1 MLILITNDDGV
12 EAKGLRT
19 LRAALSQQWDTVVV
33 APDREQSATS
43 HSLTL
48 NRSLRFIDL
57 GGDMYSV
64 DGTPTDCVMFAVY
77 SLLPQKPD
85 LVISGI
91 NHGANLADD
100 VTYSGTVA
108 AAIEGTLL
116 GIPSVA
122 ISVPKRGNPD
132 FDRYTI
138 FEHAAHFSVRLV
150 NIIEHEGLPE
160 DTLLNVNVPN
170 CPWEVITGVRITHLG
185 KRIYRDVIEQETGP
199 DGQSYFRIGGSAPDW
214 EGSENS
220 DVSVIDRNMISIT
233 PLHLDL
239 TNYGAMDRLKKW
251 NIVQTPSYSTE
262 CDEK

>member
-12 EAKGLRT
+12 EAKGLQT
-19 LRAALSQQWDTVVV
+19 LHSVLSSKWDTVVV

-48 NRSLRFIDL
+48 NRSLRICDV
-57 GGDMYSV
+57 GRNMYSV

-85 LVISGI
+85 LVVSGI

-122 ISVPKRGNPD
+122 ISVPKKGNPS
-132 FDRYTI
+132 FDQFHI
-138 FEHAAHFSVRLV
+138 FEYAAHFAVRMV
-150 NIIEHEGLPE
+150 EVITREGMPE
-160 DTLLNVNVPN
+160 DTLLNVNIPN
-170 CPWEVITGVRITHLG
+170 CDQKEIEGIRITYLG
-185 KRIYRDVIEQETGP
+185 KRLYRDVIERESGP
-199 DGQSYFRIGGSAPDW
+199 NGQSYFRIAGSAPDW
-214 EGSENS
+214 EGGEDS
-220 DVSVIDRNMISIT
+220 DVRVIDRNMISVT

-239 TNYGAMDRLKKW
+239 TNYRAVERLKKW
-251 NIVQTPSYSTE
+251 
-262 CDEK
+262 KL

>member
-1 MLILITNDDGV
+1 MLILLTNDDGV
-12 EAKGLRT
+12 EAKRLQVLHT
-19 LRAALSQQWDTVVV
+19 VLSKKWKTVVV

-48 NRSLRFIDL
+48 NRSLRICDL
-57 GGDMYSV
+57 GGNIYSV

-85 LVISGI
+85 LVVSGI

-122 ISVPKRGNPD
+122 ISVPKKGNPS
-132 FDRYTI
+132 FEHFHI
-138 FEHAAHFSVRLV
+138 FEYAARFAVRLV
-150 NIIEHEGLPE
+150 EKIAAEEMPE
-160 DTLLNVNVPN
+160 DTLLNVNIPN
-170 CPWEVITGVRITHLG
+170 CDRKDIGGIRITRLG
-185 KRIYRDVIEQETGP
+185 KRVYRDVIERET
-199 DGQSYFRIGGSAPDW
+199 DTDNQAYFRIAGSAPDW
-214 EGSENS
+214 EGGEDS

-239 TNYGAMDRLKKW
+239 TNYGAVAKLKEW
-251 NIVQTPSYSTE
+251 HLEEEPSL
-262 CDEK
+262 

>member
-12 EAKGLRT
+12 EAKGLQT
-19 LRAALSQQWDTVVV
+19 LRSILSKEWHTVVV

-48 NRSLRFIDL
+48 NRPLKICEL
-57 GGDMYSV
+57 QGDVYSV

-77 SLLPQKPD
+77 NLLDQKPD

-116 GIPSVA
+116 SIPSVA
-122 ISVPKRGNPD
+122 ISVPKDGNPT
-132 FDRYTI
+132 FDRYNI

-150 NIIEHEGLPE
+150 EIIAREGMPE

-170 CPWEVITGVRITHLG
+170 CAWDKIGGVRITHLG
-185 KRIYRDVIEQETGP
+185 KRIYRDVIERQTGP

-214 EGSENS
+214 EGGEDS
-220 DVSVIDRNMISIT
+220 DVAAIDRNMISVT
-233 PLHLDL
+233 PLRLDL
-239 TNYGAMDRLKKW
+239 TNYGAMKQLRRWRFWHK
-251 NIVQTPSYSTE
+251 TE
-262 CDEK
+262 GLSAIPL

>member
-12 EAKGLRT
+12 EAKGLQT
-19 LRAALSQQWDTVVV
+19 LHFILSKRWNTVVV

-48 NRSLRFIDL
+48 NRSLKICETVDNV
-57 GGDMYSV
+57 YSI

-122 ISVPKRGNPD
+122 ISVPKKGNPS
-132 FDRYTI
+132 FDQFHI
-138 FEHAAHFSVRLV
+138 FEYAARFAVRLV
-150 NIIEHEGLPE
+150 EMVAREGMPE
-160 DTLLNVNVPN
+160 DTLLNVNIPN
-170 CPWEVITGVRITHLG
+170 CDQSEIGGVRITHLG
-185 KRIYRDVIEQETGP
+185 KRVYRDVIERETGRN
-199 DGQSYFRIGGSAPDW
+199 GQSYFRIGGSAPDW
-214 EGSENS
+214 EGGEDS
-220 DVSVIDRNMISIT
+220 DVSVIDRNLISVT

-239 TNYGAMDRLKKW
+239 TNYAAVERLKRW
-251 NIVQTPSYSTE
+251 E
-262 CDEK
+262 L

>member
-1 MLILITNDDGV
+1 MLILITNDDGI
-12 EAKGLRT
+12 EAKGLQT
-19 LRAALSQQWDTVVV
+19 LRSILSKKWDTVVV

-43 HSLTL
+43 HSLSL
-48 NRSLRFIDL
+48 NRSLGICDL
-57 GGDMYSV
+57 GGNVYSIN
-64 DGTPTDCVMFAVY
+64 GTPTDCVMFAVY

-85 LVISGI
+85 LVVSGI

-122 ISVPKRGNPD
+122 ISVPKKGNPT
-132 FDRYTI
+132 FDQYNI
-138 FEHAAHFSVRLV
+138 FEYSAHFSLRLV
-150 NIIEHEGLPE
+150 EIIARKGMPE

-170 CPWEVITGVRITHLG
+170 CSWDTIGGVRITHLG
-185 KRIYRDVIEQETGP
+185 KRIYRDVIERENGP

-214 EGSENS
+214 EGGEDS
-220 DVSVIDRNMISIT
+220 DVSVINRNMISIT

-239 TNYGAMDRLKKW
+239 TNYGAMDRLRRW
-251 NIVQTPSYSTE
+251 NL
-262 CDEK
+262 

>member
-12 EAKGLRT
+12 QAEGLKT
-19 LRAALSQQWDTVVV
+19 LHSVLSMGWETVVV

-48 NRSLRFIDL
+48 NRSLKICDV
-57 GGDMYSV
+57 GEAVYSI

-77 SLLPQKPD
+77 SLLPRKPD

-122 ISVPKRGNPD
+122 VSVPKKGNPS
-132 FDRYTI
+132 FDQYNI
-138 FEHAAHFSVRLV
+138 FEHAARFCARLV
-150 NIIEHEGLPE
+150 KTIGTQGMPE

-170 CPWEVITGVRITHLG
+170 CPWDTIAGVRITHLG
-185 KRIYRDVIEQETGP
+185 KRVYRDVIEREAGP

-214 EGSENS
+214 E
-220 DVSVIDRNMISIT
+220 
-233 PLHLDL
+233 
-239 TNYGAMDRLKKW
+239 
-251 NIVQTPSYSTE
+251 
-262 CDEK
+262 

>member
-12 EAKGLRT
+12 EAKGIQT
-19 LRAALSQQWDTVVV
+19 LHSVLSEKWDTIVV

-48 NRSLRFIDL
+48 NRSLKICEPEKNV
-57 GGDMYSV
+57 YSI

-77 SLLPQKPD
+77 SLLPRKPD

-116 GIPSVA
+116 GIPSIA
-122 ISVPKRGNPD
+122 ISVPKRGNPT
-132 FDRYTI
+132 FDQYDI
-138 FEHAAHFSVRLV
+138 FEYGAQFAVRLV
-150 NIIEHEGLPE
+150 KIIERAGMPG
-160 DTLLNVNVPN
+160 DTLLNINIPN
-170 CPWEVITGVRITHLG
+170 CNRKDIGGVRITHLG
-185 KRIYRDVIEQETGP
+185 KRVYRDVIERETGE
-199 DGQSYFRIGGSAPDW
+199 DGQLYFRIAGSAPDW
-214 EGSENS
+214 EGGEDS
-220 DVSVIDRNMISIT
+220 DVSVIDKNMISIT

-239 TNYGAMDRLKKW
+239 TNHRAIEQLKDW
-251 NIVQTPSYSTE
+251 NF
-262 CDEK
+262 D